1 MSVTRTYMC
10 QTHGVVFEAQQ
21 RISEPP
27 LAQCQHCSSRKC
39 VPKRLIDLGPE
50 PHLISGPTGG
60 WSETGYSKR
69 PHERRAEAKL
79 GRKLIK
85 SEK

>member
-10 QTHGVVFEAQQ
+10 QTHGVVFETEQ
-21 RISEPP
+21 RITEGP
-27 LAQCQHCSSRKC
+27 LTSCHHCAVPKC
-39 VPKRLIDLGPE
+39 VPKRLINVEGDV
-50 PHLISGPTGG
+50 HFISGDSGG
-60 WSETGYSKR
+60 WSNTGYSKR
-69 PHERRAEAKL
+69 PHERRAEHRL

>member
-21 RISEPP
+21 RISDPP
-27 LAQCQHCSSRKC
+27 LAECQHCSSRKC
-39 VPKRLIDLGPE
+39 VPKRLINLGPE
-50 PHLISGPTGG
+50 PHFISGPTGG